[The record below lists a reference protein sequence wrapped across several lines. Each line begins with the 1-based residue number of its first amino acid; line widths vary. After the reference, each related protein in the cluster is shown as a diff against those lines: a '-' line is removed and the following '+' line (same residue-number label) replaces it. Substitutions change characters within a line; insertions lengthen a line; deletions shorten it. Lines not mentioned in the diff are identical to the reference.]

1 MAGKLSPRTARL
13 RARRAFLRLQL
24 GSKCAKCPNVVD
36 LEFDCIEPRGHWHH
50 VTGSSQRQSF
60 YEAEFDAGNL
70 QLLCKFHHKLKTNLE
85 VRQRRSRSPRGSSP
99 LPIDSLTAAS
109 L

>member
-1 MAGKLSPRTARL
+1 MAQILSPRTARL
-13 RARRAFLRLQL
+13 RARRNFLRQQL
-24 GSKCAKCPNVVD
+24 GDKCSQCPNVVD

-85 VRQRRSRSPRGSSP
+85 VRTRRARSPRGSSS
-99 LPIDSLTAAS
+99 LPIDSLTASA